1 MIHPDIIGTEKT
13 ATIPPEGSSA
23 QTYSEELPPPPPYWP
38 QRSSNSISSSQV
50 AQTVNHLELSS
61 VHRTYLIDPTLP
73 TPGITDELRKL
84 HIQKK
89 RTEAWGNA
97 STCPDDIHA
106 SCRTHFASISLDLAV
121 VGSESEGPILSG
133 TLTVPT
139 CIAVSSRHGR
149 INLNLASDFEIH
161 HNRSIDLSVESK
173 HGRIVLFLPP
183 FYEGPVTFQT
193 RITSSVS
200 FLPAFAARLRT
211 LRATD
216 RETVVVCR
224 APPDGAASSASTF
237 EPHNVDGSR
246 NRVLVRS
253 RHGRIIVGISGVDKV
268 DEAAI
273 GGNVFQ
279 KLGNFF
285 EMKGRRIEQYLEG
298 RTSALETKLAEKNV
312 ALNRTLR

>member
-1 MIHPDIIGTEKT
+1 M
-13 ATIPPEGSSA
+13 
-23 QTYSEELPPPPPYWP
+23 
-38 QRSSNSISSSQV
+38 
-50 AQTVNHLELSS
+50 
-61 VHRTYLIDPTLP
+61 
-73 TPGITDELRKL
+73 
-84 HIQKK
+84 
-89 RTEAWGNA
+89 
-97 STCPDDIHA
+97 
-106 SCRTHFASISLDLAV
+106 
-121 VGSESEGPILSG
+121 
-133 TLTVPT
+133 
-139 CIAVSSRHGR
+139 
-149 INLNLASDFEIH
+149 
-161 HNRSIDLSVESK
+161 
-173 HGRIVLFLPP
+173 
-183 FYEGPVTFQT
+183 FQT

-200 FLPAFAARLRT
+200 FLPAFAVRSRT

-224 APPDGAASSASTF
+224 APPNGASSTASTF
-237 EPHNVDGSR
+237 ESHNVDGSR